1 MKVTHLQ
8 WSSSISSIWLERG
21 SVSLLAWTASSI
33 VLRRKVGYV
42 RIKEIKGRIRIE
54 PISQEEAERILRGD
68 MDAGK
73 VEDRDQE

>member
-1 MKVTHLQ
+1 M
-8 WSSSISSIWLERG
+8 
-21 SVSLLAWTASSI
+21 
-33 VLRRKVGYV
+33 LRRKVGYV